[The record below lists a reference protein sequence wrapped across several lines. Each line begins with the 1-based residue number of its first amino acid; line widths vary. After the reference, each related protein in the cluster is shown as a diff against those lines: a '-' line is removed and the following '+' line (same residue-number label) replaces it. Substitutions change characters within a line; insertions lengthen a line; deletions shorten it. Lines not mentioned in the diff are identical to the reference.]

1 MKFKPSQL
9 NKENPKCMKSELL
22 KEYRSAC
29 LDFFEKELNELNSME
44 YLDIDE
50 EKTTLF
56 NVDH

>member
-1 MKFKPSQL
+1 VKFKPSQL

>member
-1 MKFKPSQL
+1 VKFKPSQL

-50 EKTTLF
+50 ETTTLF
-56 NVDH
+56 NVDS

>member
-50 EKTTLF
+50 ETTTLF
-56 NVDH
+56 NVDS